1 MHMHANTCNSSLRN
15 RDCITAKDAHQC
27 PSVIAC
33 KAVHLAI
40 CFGPQSLILHVLIF
54 THPVGIGEVESDVER
69 GSLHETSYW
78 SIVPLSCITIERN
91 STNLYKRFSMQK
103 IVQQQQ
109 QQINCQLDGCTHA
122 GFRMDRLCECCPES
136 RSSGIVPEGR

>member
-1 MHMHANTCNSSLRN
+1 MSK
-15 RDCITAKDAHQC
+15 RDCMQGCAFGHLFWPTK
-27 PSVIAC
+27 SNLAC
-33 KAVHLAI
+33 IK
-40 CFGPQSLILHVLIF
+40 IF

-91 STNLYKRFSMQK
+91 SHDSTNLYKRFSMQK

-109 QQINCQLDGCTHA
+109 RQINCQLDGCTHA

-136 RSSGIVPEGR
+136 RSSEIVPEGR